1 MKLSIL
7 VVLTALFIFVSGF
20 ENPAI
25 FFIGY
30 LWTSVL
36 YPTAFV
42 TTFVPLSMIFGISW
56 LIGYFFIDKSNTGKL
71 PLVFYLTIAF
81 AVWITF
87 TTLTAAMPVP
97 AWSKWNW
104 AIQSILITVACP
116 LLIRTRAQIETA
128 FIAALSAFS
137 AHVMTGGIKSLLGT
151 AGYDRLGRLMMS
163 NNWLGETS
171 TLALAAVITI
181 PMTYYVIKHSVIFE
195 SYRGRLLFIAFCCY
209 TVFAVECV
217 IGTSARTGVIT
228 FGALLL
234 FGVKSIFRKILVIAG
249 AVGLFYV
256 AQPYLNDKSMSRFST
271 IATYQTDS
279 SAATRLAVWQWAMR
293 YVEEHPLGGGFT
305 IFTTSS
311 ITYQAAD
318 NGGRIVSIHETNR
331 AAHSIY
337 FEVLAEQGYPGEFLF
352 LAILVSGLWGTWW
365 ISRMRP
371 GETEHAWIVPF
382 GRVLFVCITLFCFG
396 AAFVGIAYQPL
407 VYLFLGL
414 YCSLYR
420 WVWSKGVT
428 RARFSARPKFY
439 ATPA

>member
-36 YPTAFV
+36 YPSAFA
-42 TTFVPLSMIFGISW
+42 TTFFPLSMIFGISW
-56 LIGYFFIDKSNTGKL
+56 MVGYFFLDRSNTGKL
-71 PLVFYLTIAF
+71 PLLFYLTIAF

-87 TTLTAAMPVP
+87 TTVTAVMFSA
-97 AWSKWNW
+97 AWDKWNW

-137 AHVMTGGIKSLLGT
+137 AHVLTGGIKSLLGT

-171 TLALAAVITI
+171 TLALAAIITI
-181 PMTYYVIKHSVIFE
+181 PMTYYVIRHSTIFE
-195 SYRGRLLFIAFCCY
+195 PYRGRLLYIIFGFY

-228 FGALLL
+228 FAALLL
-234 FGVKSIFRKILVIAG
+234 FGVKSIFRKVLVIVSAI
-249 AVGLFYV
+249 ALFYV
-256 AQPYLNDKSMSRFST
+256 AQPYINGKSMSRFST
-271 IATYQTDS
+271 IGTYQNDA
-279 SAATRLAVWQWAMR
+279 SAATRLAVWQWATR
-293 YVEEHPLGGGFT
+293 YAQEHPLGGGFT

-311 ITYQAAD
+311 VTYQALNA
-318 NGGRIVSIHETNR
+318 GGQMVSIHETNR

-352 LAILVSGLWGTWW
+352 LAILLNGLWGSWRM
-365 ISRMRP
+365 SRMTSNEP
-371 GETEHAWIVPF
+371 EHAWVAPF
-382 GRVLFVCITLFCFG
+382 GRVLFVSITLYCVG

-414 YCSLYR
+414 HGSLYR
-420 WVWSKGVT
+420 WVGSRRFTQPK
-428 RARFSARPKFY
+428 FSARPKVY